1 MMGSTEQIGTSD
13 LLTPQQQ
20 QFLGQILGP
29 QSNQMAGQAYQD
41 MLQSP
46 DSQQFGDMFQKSF
59 VDPAQQ
65 TMQRQLIPGM
75 KEQFMGMDESGSS
88 ALNQA
93 LSQSATDMS
102 TALGGQYM
110 NQYNQQQANRM
121 QALGLGGNM
130 VGQRTFDPIIQQQ
143 QGLAGPLI
151 GAAGTALGGWASGGF
166 SGLGKA
172 VK

>member
-1 MMGSTEQIGTSD
+1 MGSTEMTGQAD

-20 QFLGQILGP
+20 QFLGGILGP
-29 QSNQMAGQAYQD
+29 QGNQMAGQSYQD
-41 MLQSP
+41 MLKPFNQEE
-46 DSQQFGDMFQKSF
+46 FGDMFQKSF

-110 NQYNQQQANRM
+110 NQYNQQQSNRM
-121 QALGLGGNM
+121 GALGLGAGLA
-130 VGQRTFDPIIQQQ
+130 GQKTFDPIIQQQ
-143 QGLAGPLI
+143 QGLAGSLI
-151 GAAGTALGGWASGGF
+151 GAAGTALGGWAGGGF
-166 SGLGKA
+166 GKA
-172 VK
+172 IK